1 MQNFLLNR
9 VVHQEVILL
18 TIVTTEQA
26 RVMPDERV
34 SVQVPQEGFK
44 RVVARY
50 GFMDQPDIPRLLEE
64 ERIPSWPIEH
74 CTFFLGRET
83 LLPAIGGGM
92 ARWRQ
97 HLFAFMTRNSQ
108 RAATF
113 FNVPPDRVMEIGS
126 QIRF

>member
-1 MQNFLLNR
+1 VLPHER
-9 VVHQEVILL
+9 L
-18 TIVTTEQA
+18 TVEKLS
-26 RVMPDERV
+26 D
-34 SVQVPQEGFK
+34 GFK

-50 GFMDQPDIPRLLEE
+50 GFMDQPDIPALLAENH
-64 ERIPSWPIEH
+64 ITSSSLDH

-83 LLPAIGGGM
+83 VLPAVGGGM
-92 ARWRQ
+92 PRWRQ

-108 RAATF
+108 RASTF

>member
-1 MQNFLLNR
+1 
-9 VVHQEVILL
+9 V
-18 TIVTTEQA
+18 
-26 RVMPDERV
+26 
-34 SVQVPQEGFK
+34 
-44 RVVARY
+44 
-50 GFMDQPDIPRLLEE
+50 
-64 ERIPSWPIEH
+64 
-74 CTFFLGRET
+74 
-83 LLPAIGGGM
+83 LPAIGGGM

>member
-1 MQNFLLNR
+1 M
-9 VVHQEVILL
+9 E
-18 TIVTTEQA
+18 
-26 RVMPDERV
+26 
-34 SVQVPQEGFK
+34 
-44 RVVARY
+44 
-50 GFMDQPDIPRLLEE
+50 QPDIPALLTE
-64 ERIPSWPIEH
+64 SGLLGSSIEH

-83 LLPAIGGGM
+83 LLPAVGGKM

-97 HLFAFMTRNSQ
+97 HLFAYMTRNSQ